1 MDNKERFDQIEALLA
16 ELLRRADR
24 QDEYN
29 QRFIQKL
36 DGIDGRLGFV
46 EEKIDGIINVLKI
59 SADRQEESEKR
70 QDKILA
76 EIREQGRVLEAQ
88 GKRQDVAIDA
98 IKELLKRSKD
108 TNQRV
113 DSVTESQRQLI
124 QVTQLNTE
132 SLENQEPRIQR
143 LEDEVFRQAS

>member
-29 QRFIQKL
+29 QRFIYRL
-36 DGIDGRLGFV
+36 DGID
-46 EEKIDGIINVLKI
+46 EKIDGIIDILKI
-59 SADRQEESEKR
+59 SADRQAESEKR
-70 QDKILA
+70 QDGILA

-98 IKELLKRSKD
+98 IKELLKRSND

-113 DSVTESQRQLI
+113 DGVTDSQRQLI

-132 SLENQEPRIQR
+132 ALENQEPRIQR